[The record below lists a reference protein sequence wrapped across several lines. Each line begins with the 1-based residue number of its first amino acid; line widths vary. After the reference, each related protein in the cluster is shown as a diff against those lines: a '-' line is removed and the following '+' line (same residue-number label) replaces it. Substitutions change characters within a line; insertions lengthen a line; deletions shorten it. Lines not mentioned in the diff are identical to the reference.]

1 MLRHWD
7 QYVCSGVHMR
17 DLDNEKGIKVLSEG
31 DWGIHYN
38 DVGKINKCDDYLGK
52 TMNKNETF
60 QISGSD
66 KA

>member
-1 MLRHWD
+1 
-7 QYVCSGVHMR
+7 MR

-52 TMNKNETF
+52 TTNKNETF

-66 KA
+66 KG